1 MFRAA
6 VVSAV
11 LLSVPVAPDALAHDM
26 THHAADAAG
35 PDVAA
40 IPGLPGFGGPFS
52 LVDHAGRPR
61 TDADFRGKLM
71 LVTFGYTDCPDICPL
86 DLQKVTDALN
96 RVGPDVVARV
106 APLFITVDPKH
117 DTPERLAAFVA
128 SFSPTIIGLTGRP
141 DQIADVAKAYRIHAL
156 VEPDGTIEHSDFQYL
171 MGPDGKFLTLIRPD
185 ATAEVIADLLN
196 KYAKAA
202 LPRGS

>member
-1 MFRAA
+1 MLRAMR
-6 VVSAV
+6 VSV
-11 LLSVPVAPDALAHDM
+11 ILLALSAGSDALAHDA
-26 THHAADAAG
+26 THHGVEPDA
-35 PDVAA
+35 AA

-52 LVDHAGRPR
+52 LVDQAGHPR

-71 LVTFGYTDCPDICPL
+71 LVTFGYVDCPDICPL
-86 DLQKVTDALN
+86 DLQKVTEALDK
-96 RVGPDVVARV
+96 VGPAIAARV

-117 DTPERLAAFVA
+117 DTPERLADFVKP
-128 SFSPTIIGLTGRP
+128 FSPAIIGLTGRA
-141 DQIADVAKAYRIHAL
+141 DRIADVAKAYRIHAL

-185 ATAEVIADLLN
+185 ATADVIAGLLD

-202 LPRGS
+202 LSERS

>member
-1 MFRAA
+1 MLRAA
-6 VVSAV
+6 VVSA
-11 LLSVPVAPDALAHDM
+11 LLLTVSVAPDARAHDM
-26 THHAADAAG
+26 THHAAE

-52 LVDHAGRPR
+52 LVDQAGRPR
-61 TDADFRGKLM
+61 TDADFHGKLM
-71 LVTFGYTDCPDICPL
+71 LITFGYADCPDICPL
-86 DLQKVTDALN
+86 DLQKVAEALN
-96 RVGPDVVARV
+96 KVGPGVAARV

-117 DTPERLAAFVA
+117 DTPERLAAFITP
-128 SFSPTIIGLTGRP
+128 FSSSIIGLTGP
-141 DQIADVAKAYRIHAL
+141 PNQIADVAKAYRIHAL

-185 ATAEVIADLLN
+185 ATAEIIAGLLD